1 MIRCLALFAAALLAV
16 PVGATAQTV
25 TSADIERL
33 QDGVFQ
39 AGTDVSQLRS
49 RDSVKAGQLQAELD
63 ELRDEVIYLK
73 VKLRKE
79 GRLERLEYSDVR
91 DRIERVRS
99 GSLVAPPP
107 VAAAAPPAVVAPPP
121 VAARPANELPAGT
134 EFDVRLI
141 NSLNSG
147 TAMVEDRFEASTLVD
162 VSVGGRVLIPAGA
175 IVRGIVTAV
184 EPGTRTNRTAKMT
197 VSFDRVTV
205 GTRAYPIRATVSEAI
220 KGGGVRGEAGRV
232 GAGAGVGAILGGIF
246 GGAKGALAGVLIGGG
261 GTIAA
266 TEGKEVELAQGTE
279 LRVRMDSP
287 ALIGE

>member
-1 MIRCLALFAAALLAV
+1 MMIRCLALLALLAAALLAV
-16 PVGATAQTV
+16 PVGAATAQTV

-49 RDSVKAGQLQAELD
+49 RDSARAGQLQVELD

-79 GRLERLEYSDVR
+79 GRLEHLEYSQVR
-91 DRIERVRS
+91 DRIERLRS
-99 GSLVAPPP
+99 GSLVAPS
-107 VAAAAPPAVVAPPP
+107 PAVVAPPP
-121 VAARPANELPAGT
+121 TAARPANELPAGT
-134 EFDVRLI
+134 EFEVRLI

-184 EPGTRTNRTAKMT
+184 DPGTRTNRTAKMT

-205 GTRAYPIRATVSEAI
+205 GARAYPIRATVSEAI
-220 KGGGVRGEAGRV
+220 KGGGVRGEAGRL

-266 TEGKEVELAQGTE
+266 TEGKEVELAQGTQ

>member
-1 MIRCLALFAAALLAV
+1 MMIRCLALLAAALLAV

-39 AGTDVSQLRS
+39 AGTGVSQLRS
-49 RDSVKAGQLQAELD
+49 RDSARAGQLQVELD

-79 GRLERLEYSDVR
+79 GRLERLEYSQVR
-91 DRIERVRS
+91 DRIERLRS
-99 GSLVAPPP
+99 GSLVAPS
-107 VAAAAPPAVVAPPP
+107 PAVVAPPP

-134 EFDVRLI
+134 EFEVRLI

-184 EPGTRTNRTAKMT
+184 EPGTRTNRTAKMS

-205 GTRAYPIRATVSEAI
+205 GARAYPIRATVSEAI
-220 KGGGVRGEAGRV
+220 KGGGVRGEAGRL

-266 TEGKEVELAQGTE
+266 TEGKEVELAQGTQ

-287 ALIGE
+287 ALIGQ